1 MKKLWMIAYLVIL
14 ATCSYAQSKMTEKEK
29 EEAIARYRSYI
40 ESLHLTGEQRPQVEE
55 INMRFFT
62 GISNVKKSNASKL
75 EKYRTF
81 KSLSSARDSEM
92 KKVLTKDQY
101 AIYKENQEE
110 QRENFRQQRRQ
121 NP

>member
-1 MKKLWMIAYLVIL
+1 MIACMVIL

-29 EEAIARYRSYI
+29 EEAIARYRTYM
-40 ESLHLTGEQRPQVEE
+40 ERLNLTEEQRPQVEE

-62 GISNVKKSNASKL
+62 GISNMKKSNTSKL

-110 QRENFRQQRRQ
+110 QRENFRQRRRQ